1 MSKGPQSSEGN
12 SPSVIEKLQY
22 YGLDDLALNWFRSY
36 LSNRKQALRLND
48 TLSEWYDIK
57 TGVPQGSVLGPLLF
71 LIYINDINNVSK
83 IFHEILFAD
92 DTSLIGT
99 LSNFVTAKP
108 TTQLEW
114 DHLSEIINI
123 ELEKIHNWLCMNKL
137 SLNVK
142 KQNI

>member
-1 MSKGPQSSEGN
+1 M
-12 SPSVIEKLQY
+12 I
-22 YGLDDLALNWFRSY
+22 WFRRY
-36 LSNRKQALRLND
+36 LSNRKHALHIND

-114 DHLSEIINI
+114 DHLSEIINL

-137 SLNVK
+137 SLNVRK
-142 KQNI
+142 NKIYSLSSSKQQR